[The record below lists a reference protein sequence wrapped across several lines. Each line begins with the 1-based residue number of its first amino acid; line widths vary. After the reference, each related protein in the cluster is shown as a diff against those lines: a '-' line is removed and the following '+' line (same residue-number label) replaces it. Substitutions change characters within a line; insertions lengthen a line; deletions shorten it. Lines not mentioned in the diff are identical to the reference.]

1 MWFLYSLNNLNII
14 YFKNREEYIDSI
26 ENSDKDIENYYNFMN
41 NNFIEFKSEELE
53 LIENQEIYK
62 Y

>member
-1 MWFLYSLNNLNII
+1 MWFLYSLNNLNIV